1 MTPTKTKNCA
11 ELFIVDGKGKDPKT
25 FGNTSEQLLQA
36 DILPNA

>member
-11 ELFIVDGKGKDPKT
+11 ELFIVDGKDPK
-25 FGNTSEQLLQA
+25 FENKVEQFPLP